1 MGNGS
6 FERDGYHINPDGAVL
21 QSVPPDVSIG
31 QIDQP
36 PLLLLV
42 DCFHRVAVGSAAAG
56 PHLNEDNRPAIE
68 GNNINIA
75 PQHPFASADDSIS
88 QPFQIAG
95 CLVLTPLA
103 EFSPSGH
110 LAAPS
115 KQTLW
120 NGHHR
125 YFSSR

>member
-1 MGNGS
+1 
-6 FERDGYHINPDGAVL
+6 
-21 QSVPPDVSIG
+21 VPSDVGIG

-42 DCFHRVAVGSAAAG
+42 DCFHWMTVGGAAAG
-56 PHLNEDNRPAIE
+56 PYLNEDNRPAIE
-68 GNNINIA
+68 GDNIDIA

-88 QPFQIAG
+88 QPLQIAG

-115 KQTLW
+115 NRLGGTATTD
-120 NGHHR
+120 R
-125 YFSSR
+125 